1 MNTELNGISQKA
13 RAMTRETLAFSNSF
27 PALSKS
33 EQLETYKDLYNA
45 NVRSLASQ
53 TGYSA
58 QMAERK
64 PQKASDL
71 INDERHKNSRID
83 QAGDIAKS
91 FMEGVDFPKFVRDL
105 VKGVYDANLE
115 VTIKQMDEYI
125 KLMKAATASISKF
138 VNAIDNTAAFGYL
151 AENDSDNF
159 SLSMDDDKDEGPTL
173 TDKQGN
179 KVDLGDNEIKAKIMD
194 AKIKMAQEQRAL
206 LRETILMGVTRLVV
220 ERGEINASVLFDIK
234 ANENIQKQDKAAKK
248 DASSTSSSVTAGGGF
263 IGKIFG
269 GPNGGVTNSQTSS
282 TISISSAKSTADTQL
297 QAKVTGSVKLVFK
310 SDYFKLDNFAQMY
323 AQIRNE
329 SPGAAAGASAQPG
342 QPAVTAQP
350 AAVNGMLPAAIR

>member
-1 MNTELNGISQKA
+1 MQLDSQQIQTFKEMA
-13 RAMTRETLAFSNSF
+13 RAETRELLSRSNSF
-27 PALSKS
+27 RGMDKS
-33 EQLETYKDLYNA
+33 EQMNVYQDLYRAAFNRMVDRHTGSSNGNNLSAGMA
-45 NVRSLASQ
+45 N
-53 TGYSA
+53 
-58 QMAERK
+58 K

-71 INDERHKNSRID
+71 IDDKRHKNSRID
-83 QAGDIAKS
+83 QAGDIAQD

-138 VNAIDNTAAFGYL
+138 VTQIDDTAAFGYL
-151 AENDSDNF
+151 AENDGDNF
-159 SLSMDDDKDEGPTL
+159 SLGFDDDTKEQTL
-173 TDKQGN
+173 TDKSGN
-179 KVDLGDNEIKAKIMD
+179 KLDLGDNEVKARIMD

-234 ANENIQKQDKAAKK
+234 ANEKVEKQDKAAKK
-248 DASSTSSSVTAGGGF
+248 DASSTSKSFTAGGGF

-269 GPNGGVTNSQTSS
+269 GPEGGVTNAQQHS
-282 TISISSAKSTADTQL
+282 TISISSAKSVGDTQL

-310 SDYFKLDNFAQMY
+310 SDYFKLDNFASMY
-323 AQIRNE
+323 GQIQAE
-329 SPGAAAGASAQPG
+329 SPGGGTGAPAQPV
-342 QPAVTAQP
+342 PTAP
-350 AAVNGMLPAAIR
+350 VR

>member
-1 MNTELNGISQKA
+1 MQLDSYQIQAIKDQA
-13 RAMTRETLAFSNSF
+13 RADVRALLAGSLSF
-27 PALSKS
+27 KTMDRAEQMNLYQDLYKSAYNRLAGQKSLSK
-33 EQLETYKDLYNA
+33 
-45 NVRSLASQ
+45 
-53 TGYSA
+53 G
-58 QMAERK
+58 MATPKE

-71 INDERHKNSRID
+71 IDDSRHKNSRID
-83 QAGDIAKS
+83 QAGDIAKN
-91 FMEGVDFPKFVRDL
+91 FMDGVDFPKFVRDL

-138 VNAIDNTAAFGYL
+138 VNQVDDAAAFGYL
-151 AENDSDNF
+151 AENEGDSF
-159 SLSMDDDKDEGPTL
+159 SLGFDDEKKEQTL
-173 TDKQGN
+173 TDKEGN
-179 KVDLGDNEIKAKIMD
+179 KLDLGDNEIKAKIMD

-234 ANENIQKQDKAAKK
+234 ANEQVIKQDKAAKK
-248 DASSTSSSVTAGGGF
+248 DASSTTSSFHAGGGF

-269 GPNGGVTNSQTSS
+269 GPDGGVTNSQQHS

-310 SDYFKLDNFAQMY
+310 SDYFALNNFASMY
-323 AQIRNE
+323 GQIQGESGGAQ
-329 SPGAAAGASAQPG
+329 AGAPR
-342 QPAVTAQP
+342 P
-350 AAVNGMLPAAIR
+350 AAPAPTAGTPALPAR